1 MLIEVFFGMRHLT
14 HLKYIDVVAREGSI
28 RKAAEKLNITSTAL
42 NRRILSLEEE
52 VGTSLFERL
61 PSGVRLNTAG
71 ELFIQHI
78 RYQMTDLSR
87 VLSQIADLSG
97 IRRGHVRLGAG
108 QELVAS
114 FLPEQIGLYRKQFTS
129 VNFEIATAN
138 PNDSLRALREF
149 EIDIAMLFDAVMPS
163 DVQIVAT
170 VEQRVHAF
178 MHKSHPLAD
187 KNSLRL
193 QDCLNT
199 KIMLPKA
206 NGGLRTLLD
215 VGQLQ
220 ANLQLEEAVTADDFN
235 MMFNYATHEAIIGFH
250 IPLGFLQSG
259 GVPEGLAFIPLDE
272 RDVGTG
278 LVHLVQAK
286 GRVLPVAAAK
296 FLDQLLQ
303 SINERFP
310 EETR

>member
-1 MLIEVFFGMRHLT
+1 MRQLT

-52 VGTSLFERL
+52 VGTTLFERL
-61 PSGVRLNTAG
+61 SSGVRLNTAG

-97 IRRGHVRLGAG
+97 IRRGHVRLGVG
-108 QELVAS
+108 RELVAS
-114 FLPEQIGLYRKQFTS
+114 YLTEQIDLYRKQFTS
-129 VNFEIATAN
+129 VSFEIATAN

-178 MHKSHPLAD
+178 MHKSHPLAE

-193 QDCLNT
+193 QDCLNA
-199 KIMLPKA
+199 KIMLPRG
-206 NGGLRTLLD
+206 NSGLRTLLD

-220 ANLQLEEAVTADDFN
+220 ANLQLEEALTADDFN
-235 MMFNYATHEAIIGFH
+235 MMFNYAAHEAIIGFH
-250 IPLGFLQSG
+250 IPLGFVQSIG
-259 GVPEGLAFIPLDE
+259 GPEGLVFIPLDE
-272 RDVGTG
+272 RDVGRG
-278 LVHLVQAK
+278 LVHIVQAK

-303 SINERFP
+303 SINERYP

>member
-1 MLIEVFFGMRHLT
+1 MRHLT

-97 IRRGHVRLGAG
+97 IRRGHVKLGAG

-114 FLPEQIGLYRKQFTS
+114 FLPEQIGLYRQQFNS
-129 VNFEIATAN
+129 VSFEIATAN
-138 PNDSLRALREF
+138 PSDSLRALREF
-149 EIDIAMLFDAVMPS
+149 EIDIAILFDAVMPS

-178 MHKSHPLAD
+178 MHKSHPLAEN
-187 KNSLRL
+187 NSLRL

-199 KIMLPKA
+199 KIMLPQA

-215 VGQLQ
+215 VGELQ

-235 MMFNYATHEAIIGFH
+235 MLFNYAAHEAIIGFH

-259 GVPEGLAFIPLDE
+259 GVPEGLVFIPLDE

>member
-1 MLIEVFFGMRHLT
+1 MRHLT
-14 HLKYIDVVAREGSI
+14 HLKYIDIVAREGSI

-97 IRRGHVRLGAG
+97 IRRGHVRLSAG
-108 QELVAS
+108 RELIS
-114 FLPEQIGLYRKQFTS
+114 NFLPEQIGLYRQQFNAVSFEVFNTS
-129 VNFEIATAN
+129 PASA
-138 PNDSLRALREF
+138 LRDIREF
-149 EIDIAMLFDAVMPS
+149 ETDIALLFDAVMPS
-163 DVQIVAT
+163 DMQIAAT
-170 VEQRVHAF
+170 VEQPVYAF
-178 MHKSHPLAD
+178 MHKSHPLAE
-187 KNSLRL
+187 KTTLRL
-193 QDCLNT
+193 QDCLNS
-199 KIMLPKA
+199 KVMLPKSE
-206 NGGLRTLLD
+206 GGLRTLLE

-220 ANLQLEEAVTADDFN
+220 ANLTLTEAVSSDDFN
-235 MMFNYATHEAIIGFH
+235 FMLNYASHEPIIGFH
-250 IPLGFLQSG
+250 IPLGFSG
-259 GVPEGLAFIPLDE
+259 KGPAYEELVFRPIDS

-278 LVHLVQAK
+278 LIHIVHAK

-303 SINERFP
+303 SVNERFP
-310 EETR
+310 DETR

>member
-1 MLIEVFFGMRHLT
+1 MRHLT

-129 VNFEIATAN
+129 VSFEIATAN

-193 QDCLNT
+193 QDFLNT
-199 KIMLPKA
+199 KIMLPQA

-220 ANLQLEEAVTADDFN
+220 ANLQLEEAVTTDDFN

>member
-1 MLIEVFFGMRHLT
+1 MRHLT

-114 FLPEQIGLYRKQFTS
+114 FLPEQIGLYRGQFNS
-129 VNFEIATAN
+129 VSFEIATAN
-138 PNDSLRALREF
+138 PSDSLRALREF

-178 MHKSHPLAD
+178 MDETHPLAE
-187 KNSLRL
+187 KTNLRL

-199 KIMLPKA
+199 KVMLPQA
-206 NGGLRTLLD
+206 NGGLRTLLE

-220 ANLQLEEAVTADDFN
+220 ANLQLDEAVTADDFN
-235 MMFNYATHEAIIGFH
+235 MMFNYAAHESIIGFH

-259 GVPEGLAFIPLDE
+259 AAPKGLVFIPLDE

-310 EETR
+310 DETR